1 MNNYSVTPEV
11 GTLMSACEALFGRM
25 VMSGKLTPLDREIV
39 QYYAEELQKRLQG
52 PCETQ
57 KPALDDD
64 TSEDLESPMSP
75 SLRPS
80 FFDHF

>member
-25 VMSGKLTPLDREIV
+25 VMTGKLTPLDREILH
-39 QYYAEELQKRLQG
+39 YYAEELQKHLQG
-52 PCETQ
+52 ACDTQ
-57 KPALDDD
+57 KPTLNGD
-64 TSEDLESPMSP
+64 TSEDLESPTSP
-75 SLRPS
+75 